1 MRGVFHSQL
10 RDEHLERGCGHGGKE
25 RFGYGGFA
33 GMYIGRLKLLYM
45 VF

>member
-10 RDEHLERGCGHGGKE
+10 RDEHLERGCGHGGRE
-25 RFGYGGFA
+25 RFGYGGFV
-33 GMYIGRLKLLYM
+33 GTYIGRLKLLYM